1 MNYDSQNDGLVNLL
15 DFANN
20 LGIVGIRK
28 EIKPDDFPNIEDVT
42 LDQLYIDEKYQRL
55 LNESMIKK
63 AGQFKPELYSPLRL
77 YHRPDG
83 KFAIFDGQHESVLA
97 AIYCTNPET
106 MTLQAQVFE
115 HDPNA
120 SNEECV
126 EVEAKLFKEVNVN
139 RTSVS
144 QVAQLRTDIAA
155 SVKEALEVRNTLVE
169 LGVHVEKIGHP
180 EGFSV
185 KGYAKLMEAVNTYEL
200 STVKEAIDYYNQLL
214 TSTKSASKWKTKKS
228 VDLQGSMI
236 GGLSAV
242 VYLKNS
248 LNKGTSRRTGL
259 VNFME
264 SELIANKL
272 TPKELADKTAGN
284 VQFVLIARRFVDE
297 YRSALAYGAIEGAPI
312 GEDTLGNYG
321 LGDPSKVK
329 MTNNKT
335 EEDSE

>member
-1 MNYDSQNDGLVNLL
+1 MNYDSQNDCLVNLL

-20 LGIVGIRK
+20 LGIAGIRK
-28 EIKPDDFPNIEDVT
+28 EIKSDDFPNIEDVM
-42 LDQLYIDEKYQRL
+42 LSQLYIDEKYQRL
-55 LNESMIKK
+55 LNESMIKG
-63 AGQFKPELYSPLRL
+63 AGHFNPDLYSPLRL
-77 YHRPDG
+77 YRRPDG
-83 KFAIFDGQHESVLA
+83 KYAIVDGQHESVLA
-97 AIYCTNPET
+97 AIYCVNSET
-106 MTLQAQVFE
+106 MTLQAQIFE
-115 HDPNA
+115 HAPNA
-120 SNEECV
+120 DNGECV

-139 RTSVS
+139 RTAVS

-155 SVKEALEVRNTLVE
+155 GVKEALEVHNTLVE

-185 KGYAKLMEAVNTYEL
+185 KGYAKLMQAVNTYEL

-214 TSTKSASKWKTKKS
+214 TSTKSESKWKTKKS

-242 VYLKNS
+242 IYLKNS
-248 LNKGTSRRTGL
+248 LNRGTLRRTGL
-259 VNFME
+259 VNFIE

-272 TPKELADKTAGN
+272 SPKELADKTAGN
-284 VQFVLIARRFVDE
+284 TQFVLIARRFINE
-297 YRSALAYGAIEGAPI
+297 YRSALAYGAIEGATI
-312 GEDTLGNYG
+312 GEDTLANYG

-329 MTNNKT
+329 TADNKI

>member
-1 MNYDSQNDGLVNLL
+1 MNYDSQNDCLVNLL

-20 LGIVGIRK
+20 LGIAGIRK
-28 EIKPDDFPNIEDVT
+28 EIKSDDFPNIEDVM
-42 LDQLYIDEKYQRL
+42 LSQLYIDEKYQRL
-55 LNESMIKK
+55 LNESMIKG
-63 AGQFKPELYSPLRL
+63 AGHFNPDLYSPLRL
-77 YHRPDG
+77 YRRPDG
-83 KFAIFDGQHESVLA
+83 KYAIVDGQHESVLA
-97 AIYCTNPET
+97 AIYCMNPET
-106 MTLQAQVFE
+106 MTLQAQIFE

-120 SNEECV
+120 DNGECV

-139 RTSVS
+139 RTAVS

-155 SVKEALEVRNTLVE
+155 GVKEALEVHNTLVE

-185 KGYAKLMEAVNTYEL
+185 KGYAKLMQAVNTYEL

-214 TSTKSASKWKTKKS
+214 TSTKSESKWKTKKS

-242 VYLKNS
+242 IYLKNS
-248 LNKGTSRRTGL
+248 LNRGTLRRTGL
-259 VNFME
+259 VNFIE

-272 TPKELADKTAGN
+272 SPKELADKTAGN
-284 VQFVLIARRFVDE
+284 TQFVLIARRFINE
-297 YRSALAYGAIEGAPI
+297 YRSALAYGAIEGATI
-312 GEDTLGNYG
+312 GEGTLANYG
-321 LGDPSKVK
+321 LGDPSEVK
-329 MTNNKT
+329 TAGNKI